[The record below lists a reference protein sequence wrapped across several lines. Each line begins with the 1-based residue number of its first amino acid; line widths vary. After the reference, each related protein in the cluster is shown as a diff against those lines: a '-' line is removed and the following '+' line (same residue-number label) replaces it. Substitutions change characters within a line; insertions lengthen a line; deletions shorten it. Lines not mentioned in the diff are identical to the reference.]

1 MQAAAKVHFLN
12 CISSP
17 EIRDMNRGVVFV
29 LIFVV
34 AAAFRDVWFAD
45 IFQKFK
51 FFEIVL
57 VGFSLATVIF
67 GAAVTIRM
75 PNQWRKVG
83 LAWKDTLAAVIGT
96 AAAWLSY
103 FYALKTLE
111 PAVVNTIHSG
121 FGSVTL
127 VFIGGMGARLSQMP
141 RINRTERVLTLGLM
155 LTLLFLT
162 AIVLFGL
169 SGLTDRG
176 WIENLIGLILA
187 FASGSFIA
195 LSTEFTRR
203 MNDQGITPEAVLAI
217 RFIAII
223 AISAGVVSS
232 NEGSSLLA
240 VDGALAELVLASL
253 VLMVA
258 PIYVLQLGIART
270 SAVSVWILLSI
281 GPCLVFAVQLLDGRL
296 AMSSHTLIGILLYSV
311 FAIWIAF
318 SRKYEQIPK
327 IRVEQ
332 PD

>member
-1 MQAAAKVHFLN
+1 MDQGRAPSRMTASVGRLGEASL
-12 CISSP
+12 
-17 EIRDMNRGVVFV
+17 
-29 LIFVV
+29 
-34 AAAFRDVWFAD
+34 RDVCRTLD
-45 IFQKFK
+45 GRCDVV
-51 FFEIVL
+51 EIE
-57 VGFSLATVIF
+57 A
-67 GAAVTIRM
+67 
-75 PNQWRKVG
+75 
-83 LAWKDTLAAVIGT
+83 
-96 AAAWLSY
+96 
-103 FYALKTLE
+103 
-111 PAVVNTIHSG
+111 
-121 FGSVTL
+121 
-127 VFIGGMGARLSQMP
+127 
-141 RINRTERVLTLGLM
+141 
-155 LTLLFLT
+155 
-162 AIVLFGL
+162 
-169 SGLTDRG
+169 
-176 WIENLIGLILA
+176 
-187 FASGSFIA
+187 
-195 LSTEFTRR
+195 
-203 MNDQGITPEAVLAI
+203 TPEAVLAI